1 MRRFRNLALAA
12 LAALSMLAVPEYM
25 DAQTRSGSSSTQTR
39 GSSSSSSV
47 RRSSGS
53 SSSQVRSG
61 SSSSQV
67 RSGSSSSQVRS
78 GSSSSQVRSGSSSSQ
93 VRSGSSSSQVRSSS
107 SSNQVRSSSGS
118 NQARSGSSSSQ
129 VRSGSSSSQVR
140 SGSSSSQVR
149 SGSSSSQV
157 RSGSSSSQVRS
168 GSSSSQVRSSSGSS
182 AVRSSSNTGSSS
194 SQVRRGTSG
203 TANRVAQPVRGNA
216 SVSGNGQV
224 RSTGSASQTRR
235 NTNVTKGG
243 LTTVTS
249 QMREQP
255 NPVRGSSSQL
265 RGAGMHDDFRIDNHS
280 VQRIHPCDRDFI
292 HHDRLGHFYGHHS
305 HYFGYRV
312 QVLPPRY
319 ERYTYFGVNY
329 YVCNDVY
336 YRPFRGHYVVCRPP
350 FGVVVN
356 AALADLAFSAVRF
369 SYYNNVYNTYRAIDE
384 NNRYIDQQNRIIAQN
399 NATIMAQ
406 NQAIAMNPGLAR
418 SSHQIADRLGLV
430 QSYAY
435 ADRQY
440 YYEDGVFYIINENG
454 RYQTIV
460 PPAGALVQELPED
473 YDTLVLDGVEYYRV
487 DDTVYRLTLV
497 EGAPYL
503 EVLGQMYGNMARKYN
518 SYYE

>member
-25 DAQTRSGSSSTQTR
+25 DAQTR

-53 SSSQVRSG
+53 SSTQVRSG
-61 SSSSQV
+61 SSS
-67 RSGSSSSQVRS
+67 G
-78 GSSSSQVRSGSSSSQ
+78 
-93 VRSGSSSSQVRSSS
+93 QVRSSS
-107 SSNQVRSSSGS
+107 SS
-118 NQARSGSSSSQ
+118 SQ
-129 VRSGSSSSQVR
+129 IRG
-140 SGSSSSQVR
+140 
-149 SGSSSSQV
+149 
-157 RSGSSSSQVRS
+157 GSSSSQVRS
-168 GSSSSQVRSSSGSS
+168 GSSSSQVRSSSGSNQVRSGSSSQIRSSSSSSQVRSSSGSS
-182 AVRSSSNTGSSS
+182 AVRSSSNTGTSS

-280 VQRIHPCDRDFI
+280 VQRIHPCDRNFI

-319 ERYTYFGVNY
+319 ERCTYFGINY

-487 DDTVYRLTLV
+487 DDTVYRLTLI